1 MLAVIG
7 ICYTVLVLFQYTF
20 PLCWT
25 DGRLP
30 SRRWRW
36 YVAAVALWCVP
47 MVFTDIAHDAL
58 VPPSFA
64 HGWWG
69 RLAAATDA
77 HLGTAQDWS
86 PAPLIVVTSAVV
98 VSRAAALPPA
108 RRRSTL
114 LLLAVYLVW
123 QGTLLAEYYF
133 VLAGPANL
141 AVSLLCGLVW
151 PMALARLLTREPA
164 WLPDRPTRRVIT
176 GYLLGL
182 LVLAGYLAA
191 ATLLSLNL
199 PAARAAGAT
208 ALAGLAFMAGTGLR
222 PLALWTSRCVERFY
236 YGHRAEPYRL
246 LRGLAAAAGRAPDPD
261 RVPEALC
268 RSIADALRLPG
279 VALQARSRTGTRIQA
294 EVGTFDHGSHALDL
308 VYQGEI
314 VGRMRVGLRAAE
326 RELAP
331 QDREVLDSLADQV
344 AAAITALRL
353 YKDLQHSTER
363 LVVAREE
370 ERRRLRRDIHDGL
383 GPAALTNLGLAD
395 AVAELARRF
404 SVGGLTVACVLEAYR
419 PGSDLSAA
427 VEAAAY
433 RITAEALNNA
443 ARHAQARGAEVR
455 LTADGTALVL
465 DVRDDGV
472 GLPDAVRG
480 GVGLES
486 VARRAA
492 ELGGTFQIMAADRGT
507 HLRATLP
514 IAHTP

>member
-1 MLAVIG
+1 MARGHDRTLAIAAAAAAA
-7 ICYTVLVLFQYTF
+7 YLVL
-20 PLCWT
+20 
-25 DGRLP
+25 
-30 SRRWRW
+30 
-36 YVAAVALWCVP
+36 AA
-47 MVFTDIAHDAL
+47 
-58 VPPSFA
+58 
-64 HGWWG
+64 GW
-69 RLAAATDA
+69 
-77 HLGTAQDWS
+77 
-86 PAPLIVVTSAVV
+86 LIVAVFVPAGRVGTSLVAGALRFAVPGG
-98 VSRAAALPPA
+98 AFA
-108 RRRSTL
+108 
-114 LLLAVYLVW
+114 
-123 QGTLLAEYYF
+123 
-133 VLAGPANL
+133 
-141 AVSLLCGLVW
+141 
-151 PMALARLLTREPA
+151 MA
-164 WLPDRPTRRVIT
+164 
-176 GYLLGL
+176 GL
-182 LVLAGYLAA
+182 LVAA
-191 ATLLSLNL
+191 NR
-199 PAARAAGAT
+199 AARVAGRVLSATAVATVLPQFAQACAQIARPGPAAT
-208 ALAGLAFMAGTGLR
+208 ALAGLAFMAGAGLR